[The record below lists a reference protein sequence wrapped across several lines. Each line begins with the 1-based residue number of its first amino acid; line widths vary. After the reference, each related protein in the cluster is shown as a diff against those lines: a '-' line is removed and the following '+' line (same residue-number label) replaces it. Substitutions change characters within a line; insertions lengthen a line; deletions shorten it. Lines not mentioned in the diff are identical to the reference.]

1 MVGRGILLRLAE
13 FCGPQ
18 SHGDGAVFAPFSTLR
33 SGAAFWI
40 ALARGALPT
49 GRPGRKDFGLTPTFA
64 ACVAR
69 LKQPL
74 GTSSERDTLTIAAE
88 RLRST
93 VTG

>member
-1 MVGRGILLRLAE
+1 MDPPAPEQEPMVGRGILLRLAE

-49 GRPGRKDFGLTPTFA
+49 GRPGRKDFGLTPPSRP
-64 ACVAR
+64 V
-69 LKQPL
+69 
-74 GTSSERDTLTIAAE
+74 
-88 RLRST
+88 LR
-93 VTG
+93 G